1 MSYVTTPTV
10 EKKQAVKL
18 YYKDYGEGQPVI
30 LVHGW
35 PLSNRMWE
43 FQLDDLVNAGYRVIT
58 YDRRG
63 FGKSSQPWNGYTYQ
77 DFADDLYEVI
87 CSLELSNVILVGFS
101 MGGGE
106 LATYVEKYGTSKLC
120 KLVFLS
126 SVTPYMLKTDDNPD
140 GVDGS
145 VFEDMK
151 AGIAEDRAGFFA
163 DFGKTFVNFDKNQ
176 DRISKAQVDFNWYIA
191 CRASRKA
198 TLDCVDAFG
207 KTDFREGCKQI
218 DIPTLVVHGDEDAV
232 VPMEVSGKRAADIIP
247 DAEFKVIKGAPHGL
261 MFTHNK
267 ELNPI
272 LIDFFNKE

>member
-1 MSYVTTPTV
+1 MSYITTPTV

-18 YYKDYGEGQPVI
+18 YYKDFGEGQPVI

-35 PLSNRMWE
+35 PLSHRMWE
-43 FQLDDLVNAGYRVIT
+43 YQVDDLVNAGYRVIS

-106 LATYVEKYGTSKLC
+106 LATYVEKYGTSKLS

-126 SVTPYMLKTDDNPD
+126 SVAPYMLKTDDNPE
-140 GVDGS
+140 GVDEQ

-163 DFGKTFVNFDKNQ
+163 DFGKNFVNLDKNN
-176 DRISKAQVDFNWYIA
+176 DRISKAQVDMNWYIS
-191 CRASRKA
+191 CRASRKG

-207 KTDFREGCKQI
+207 KTDLREGCKQI
-218 DIPTLVVHGDEDAV
+218 DIPTLVVHGDDDAI
-232 VPMEVSGKRAADIIP
+232 VPFEVSGKRAAALIP
-247 DAEFKVIKGAPHGL
+247 NAELKVIKGAPHGL
-261 MFTHNK
+261 TFTHNK

-272 LIDFFNKE
+272 LIEFFNKG

>member
-1 MSYVTTPTV
+1 
-10 EKKQAVKL
+10 
-18 YYKDYGEGQPVI
+18 
-30 LVHGW
+30 
-35 PLSNRMWE
+35 MWE
-43 FQLDDLVNAGYRVIT
+43 FQVDDLVNAGYRVIS

-106 LATYVEKYGTSKLC
+106 LATYVEKYGTSKLS

-126 SVTPYMLKTDDNPD
+126 SVAPYMLKTDNNPD

-151 AGIAEDRAGFFA
+151 AGIAEDRAG
-163 DFGKTFVNFDKNQ
+163 
-176 DRISKAQVDFNWYIA
+176 

-198 TLDCVDAFG
+198 TLDCIDAFG

-218 DIPTLVVHGDEDAV
+218 DIPTLVVHGDKDAI

-247 DAEFKVIKGAPHGL
+247 DADLKVIKGGPHGL
-261 MFTHNK
+261 VFTHNK
-267 ELNPI
+267 ELNPV